1 VIPSNS
7 EFNLPLR
14 HRYSEIIQNGLIDD
28 QMNETRGC
36 FIYFGDVRYD
46 SRLQNIAGTLARSGQ
61 KITVLQAADRD
72 EHVDLDGI
80 QVISIKTNN
89 RVRGIARF
97 VWFYCK
103 IIPAALKVK
112 AHFFCAADL
121 YSLPV
126 AARAAKRNKAG
137 LFYDSRE
144 IYSALGVLARKKAK
158 QNIWQRVEKLFIKQ
172 AVTFTSGE
180 MDSAR
185 LAELYR
191 IPFPGVIHNYPFLK
205 DVLRNDSLH
214 AALKLSNDRFI
225 LLYQGM
231 LAPGRGIEFMLD
243 ILKKLGP
250 KYALALIGD
259 GPMFHDLRAKAETPE
274 WKGRLYVMGRVPH
287 SQLLEYTASAGI
299 GLALIE
305 GISLSYFT
313 ALPNKLFEYIMC
325 GTPPLASDLPAMK
338 KVIDEHGTGRTVRF
352 GDVPQALQAI
362 EDIRADLTDHQNACA
377 EARLRLNWQK
387 QEQELLNI
395 FKSRQV

>member
-144 IYSALGVLARKKAK
+144 IYSALGALAEKKAK
-158 QNIWQRVEKLFIKQ
+158 QNIWHLLEKLFIKQ

-180 MDSAR
+180 IDSAR

-191 IPFPGVIHNYPFLK
+191 IPVPRVVYNYPFLK
-205 DVLRNDSLH
+205 EVPRNKSLH
-214 AALKLSNDRFI
+214 SALKLSNDRFI
-225 LLYQGM
+225 LIYQGM
-231 LAPGRGIEFMLD
+231 LAPGRGIEFMLE
-243 ILKKLGP
+243 ILKRLDP
-250 KYALALIGD
+250 KYALVMIGD
-259 GPMFHDLRAKAETPE
+259 GSMFQELNDKSQAPE
-274 WKGRLYVMGRVPH
+274 WKGKLFVMGRVPH
-287 SQLLEYTASAGI
+287 RQLLAYTASADI
-299 GLALIE
+299 GLTLILPPCPTSCSS
-305 GISLSYFT
+305 ISC
-313 ALPNKLFEYIMC
+313 AGPR
-325 GTPPLASDLPAMK
+325 PWPA
-338 KVIDEHGTGRTVRF
+338 TCR
-352 GDVPQALQAI
+352 P
-362 EDIRADLTDHQNACA
+362 
-377 EARLRLNWQK
+377 
-387 QEQELLNI
+387 
-395 FKSRQV
+395 